1 MSVGPFSVC
10 AMLIDCNS
18 CTARPAA
25 CQDCVMTV
33 LLGPIDGELELDD
46 SEAQALDALADGG
59 LVPPLR
65 MVPMIDP
72 RHVEP
77 AERGSERADRPGREA
92 AG

>member
-1 MSVGPFSVC
+1 
-10 AMLIDCNS
+10 
-18 CTARPAA
+18 
-25 CQDCVMTV
+25 MTV

-65 MVPMIDP
+65 MVPMLDP

-77 AERGSERADRPGREA
+77 AERGSERGDRPGREA

>member
-1 MSVGPFSVC
+1 
-10 AMLIDCNS
+10 MLIDCNS

-25 CQDCVMTV
+25 CEDCVMTV

-46 SEAQALDALADGG
+46 SETQALDALADGG

-65 MVPMIDP
+65 MVPMLDP
-72 RHVEP
+72 RHVER
-77 AERGSERADRPGREA
+77 ASARGPEHRHRPDGREE

>member
-1 MSVGPFSVC
+1 
-10 AMLIDCNS
+10 
-18 CTARPAA
+18 
-25 CQDCVMTV
+25 MTV

-77 AERGSERADRPGREA
+77 AESRPLHNRSFPRSLHHRR
-92 AG
+92 